1 MKKKIIAAL
10 KIIGII
16 WLLSIIISMMF
27 TNSNFDTGNIA
38 VIPIYGEITTIDGT
52 GFSAGTSAEKVIE
65 YLDEA
70 YNNPNI
76 EAIILD
82 INSPGGSGVGAD
94 EIGQKIKESDK
105 LTVAVI
111 RDYGASAAYWIA
123 SSSDYIYANRLS
135 LTGSI
140 GVIGS
145 FLDFSG
151 FIQEYNIT
159 YQRYVSGELKDMGS
173 AFKTPSRKEQEVFQ
187 KLIDDMQDIF
197 IEEVA
202 LNRNLTISEV
212 EKMATGQIF
221 LGIEAKELGLID
233 ELGTKED
240 AVKYIENKLNITSDL
255 VKYEE
260 KITFMDLLSMKTG
273 EMGKFINPGSSILF
287 K

>member
-1 MKKKIIAAL
+1 MKKKIIQAL

-16 WLLSIIISMMF
+16 WLLSIIISSMF
-27 TNSNFDTGNIA
+27 SYSNFDSGNIA
-38 VIPIYGEITTIDGT
+38 VIPIYGEITTIGSK
-52 GFSAGTSAEKVIE
+52 GFTVGASAEKIIAD
-65 YLDEA
+65 LDEA

-82 INSPGGSGVGAD
+82 INSPGGSGVAAD
-94 EIGQKIKESDK
+94 EISQKIKGSEK

-111 RDYGASAAYWIA
+111 RDYGTSAAYWIA
-123 SSSDYIYANRLS
+123 SSSDHVYANRLS

-173 AFKTPSRKEQEVFQ
+173 AFKQPSTKEKEIYQ
-187 KLIDDMQDIF
+187 KLIDDMQNIF

-202 LNRNLTISEV
+202 MNRNLTISEV
-212 EKMATGQIF
+212 EKMATGQIY
-221 LGIEAKELGLID
+221 LGIEAKELGLVD

-240 AVKYIENKLNITSDL
+240 AVEYIETQLNITSDL
-255 VKYEE
+255 VRYEE
-260 KITFMDLLSMKTG
+260 KINFMDLLSMKTG